1 MIILIIYV
9 QFLIVWSSINNNR
22 SLLILRAGLKSFE
35 EKHEGIKKSLL
46 SLATLVTGQEQVPIS
61 YIVSWSYLLSYII
74 LANLAIGQE
83 QGLIFILCL
92 ILILSYPG
100 HLGHWN
106 RAGIL
111 IMPPQ
116 WTPVSLQSRRDNYT
130 HHLKYKS
137 NTITT
142 YTTTVNITTTITSQ
156 TILTTIISSSPPQPH
171 PPPTPP
177 TPSPSPPLPPP
188 KPSGQDQLSQADG
201 NRQVWSRLAS
211 V

>member
-1 MIILIIYV
+1 MWRSGWRSWLWTRRMRQKGWPRLGRTLFQWPRPGSMIMIILIIYV

-106 RAGIL
+106 GARIL
-111 IMPPQ
+111 IIPPL
-116 WTPVSLQSRRDNYT
+116 WTPVSLQNGRDNYT
-130 HHLKYKS
+130 RHLKYKS
-137 NTITT
+137 TIDL
-142 YTTTVNITTTITSQ
+142 SDGSLPFHRQ
-156 TILTTIISSSPPQPH
+156 TN
-171 PPPTPP
+171 
-177 TPSPSPPLPPP
+177 
-188 KPSGQDQLSQADG
+188 G
-201 NRQVWSRLAS
+201 
-211 V
+211 